1 VNSFVCALSLK
12 CYNYKNRD
20 LRTFLIPLT
29 DNVLS
34 NKSIFGGPYCA
45 RNGLD
50 VAALKSGDLEPL
62 ERESFTYGLILEIWK
77 QKDSVNQMHQWITA
91 LTPLELQRY
100 FSSVTVQNLN
110 KSCNDLMKKG
120 QKLGKNKKKEELE
133 LLIFFDFGVSVSL
146 QKCTISNE
154 LSEVKEKCEQA
165 KSEAEQLKQ
174 HKICLQKKVS
184 HIKKQKSLNH
194 VLKS

>member
-1 VNSFVCALSLK
+1 MK

-20 LRTFLIPLT
+20 LRKFLIPLT

-62 ERESFTYGLILEIWK
+62 ERESFTNGLILELWK
-77 QKDSVNQMHQWITA
+77 QKDSVHQMHQWITA

-100 FSSVTVQNLN
+100 LSGVTVQNFN

-120 QKLGKNKKKEELE
+120 QKLGKNKKKEEFE
-133 LLIFFDFGVSVSL
+133 LLKQSL
-146 QKCTISNE
+146 F
-154 LSEVKEKCEQA
+154 
-165 KSEAEQLKQ
+165 
-174 HKICLQKKVS
+174 H
-184 HIKKQKSLNH
+184 
-194 VLKS
+194 